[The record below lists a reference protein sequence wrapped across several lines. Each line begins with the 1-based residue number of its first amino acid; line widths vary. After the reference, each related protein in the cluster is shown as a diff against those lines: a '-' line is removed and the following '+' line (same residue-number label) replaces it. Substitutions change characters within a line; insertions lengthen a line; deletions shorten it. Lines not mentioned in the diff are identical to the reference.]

1 MIDQI
6 PLHESL
12 KCTAERSSV
21 YWDTFIAP
29 SLSQGKTVLVVGH
42 ENNLRSLLM
51 RLENIPEKDIIQLNL
66 PRSIPLAYKLDKNL
80 NPINP
85 RADGSLDDATG
96 FLRGTWLSG
105 DAIVSKILER
115 DYRQVYDTSNNANE
129 LEFGSSGQNDS
140 VLGSLSEP
148 WHPWLDLSGDKP
160 ADKSMEDQL
169 RDAHSRT
176 SVNHS
181 ETRSRNSRDREICQA
196 A

>member
-12 KCTAERSSV
+12 KCTAKRSSV
-21 YWDTFIAP
+21 YWDTVIAP

-66 PRSIPLAYKLDKNL
+66 PRSIPLAYKLDENL
-80 NPINP
+80 NPVNP
-85 RADGSLDDATG
+85 RTDGSLDDATG
-96 FLRGTWLSG
+96 FLRGSWLSG

-129 LEFGSSGQNDS
+129 SEFGSSGQNGS
-140 VLGSLSEP
+140 VLGSFSEP
-148 WHPWLDLSGDKP
+148 WQTWVDLSSDKP
-160 ADKSMEDQL
+160 ADATMEDQL
-169 RDAHSRT
+169 SDSHKKTQVNPSESRL
-176 SVNHS
+176 
-181 ETRSRNSRDREICQA
+181 RNTKDREICQA